1 MGEAG
6 GLLGRREPAR
16 ALPPERAALAALQR
30 AGDLAAKSV
39 EEMSQMQQMRQGSSG
54 PPMFM
59 GAPSASRPGGPGSDA
74 SRSRRSGGRRGTDVR
89 NFLIPGR
96 QDHRVPKVFREEIM
110 KSLQDGYPARYEERI
125 KDYYQRI
132 AE

>member
-1 MGEAG
+1 MPMG
-6 GLLGRREPAR
+6 
-16 ALPPERAALAALQR
+16 
-30 AGDLAAKSV
+30 
-39 EEMSQMQQMRQGSSG
+39 
-54 PPMFM
+54 M
-59 GAPSASRPGGPGSDA
+59 GAPSRQKPGGSGSDT

-96 QDHRVPKVFREEIM
+96 QDYRVPKIFREEIM
-110 KSLQDGYPARYEERI
+110 KSLQDGYPTHYEERI